1 MRPSQILVCLIHFCI
16 MVHIL
21 GQNTTLVLSMPQ
33 CLTQN
38 DCPDVLTCID
48 MKCVDP
54 CPGPCAQN
62 SSCRV
67 HKHVPFCSCS
77 PGQILQTKCLEN
89 ADCPLDRACIKQKCE
104 DPCYNI
110 CNGNNTSCRVRNHIP
125 YCTCKQGFYGDPLTA
140 CNQQYL
146 SGSWPP
152 FPGAKKRYE
161 VETVKANWYGAMVHC
176 MKHGGRLATI
186 SSFEENEIVKSKIN
200 KSGYLTDM
208 SYLWHQATIMGVRD
222 EPRAGQHVD
231 IDKHWEIPHIG
242 LYVIL
247 ISVPS
252 LNSQFWVSRIN
263 LALAITWARD
273 KFPVLDVRDEPRAGQ
288 NVDMDEYEE
297 ILHIFLSLIMMSISG
312 QKPQFWTSGM
322 NYPLTE
328 TWTWMSTGQPLTYT
342 DWTVGQ
348 PDSWLNLVVGEHC
361 LELWEPGH
369 YRWNDRN
376 CLDILYFICE
386 YYD

>member
-1 MRPSQILVCLIHFCI
+1 MPRCDKIKLYALIAA
-16 MVHIL
+16 
-21 GQNTTLVLSMPQ
+21 MPQ

-125 YCTCKQGFYGDPLTA
+125 YCTCKEGFYGDPLTA

-146 SGSWPP
+146 AGSWPP

-186 SSFEENEIVKSKIN
+186 SNFEENEIVKSKIN
-200 KSGYLTDM
+200 K
-208 SYLWHQATIMGVRD
+208 
-222 EPRAGQHVD
+222 
-231 IDKHWEIPHIG
+231 
-242 LYVIL
+242 
-247 ISVPS
+247 
-252 LNSQFWVSRIN
+252 
-263 LALAITWARD
+263 
-273 KFPVLDVRDEPRAGQ
+273 
-288 NVDMDEYEE
+288 
-297 ILHIFLSLIMMSISG
+297 SG

-342 DWTVGQ
+342 DWIVGQ

-361 LELWEPGH
+361 LELWEAGH